1 VSDQQLAQLKFWTRP
16 PELLWQDLHSSLRGL
31 SQVEAEQ
38 RLGSYGENVLKARQE
53 LTPLKLFLNQ
63 FKSPI
68 VLILI
73 FATLMSAFLQD
84 WPDAIIILVIV
95 FGSALLSFYQENN
108 AHNAA
113 DKLRTQLTIKSLVLR
128 DEHKIS
134 LPIEQIVPGDV
145 VFLSAGS
152 LVPADAVV
160 IEAKDFFVNQAV
172 LTGETYPV
180 EKFPGVTP
188 DKASLTDRT
197 NMVFMG
203 TNVRSG
209 DATVLIA
216 TTGSRT
222 AFGQIAARLNIRP
235 PETEF
240 ERGIRHLG
248 FLLTEFMLVLVLA
261 IFALNVYF
269 NKPVLDSLLFSVALA
284 VGLTPQ
290 LLPAIINI
298 NLSKGSQIMAG
309 LGVIVRRLE
318 ALENFGSMDTL
329 CTDKTGT
336 LTLGVVK
343 LDNIMDIHGNPDQQ
357 PYRYAY
363 LNAYFQTGMAN
374 PLDEA
379 ILAYH
384 SLELTGVEK
393 VDEIPYDFVR
403 KRLTV
408 VVRENGQLTMLTKG
422 AFDEVLKV
430 CSQAQLGTE
439 SMPIDPQLTDSIRKL
454 YQGWS
459 EQGFRVLG
467 VAIKPIGDHSGNFTR
482 LDELG
487 LTFVGFLLFFD
498 PPKQGILSTIQDLE
512 QLGVQLK
519 IITGDN
525 QLVAR
530 HTAQSIG
537 LNISGVV
544 TGDQMADMRDAALLY
559 AVQHNNIFA
568 EVDPSQ
574 KERIILS
581 LKKAGQVVGY
591 MGDGINDAPS
601 LHSADVGISVD
612 NAVDVAKEAADFV
625 LLKND
630 LEVLRQGIIQGRKT
644 FTNTLKYVFMAT
656 SANFGNM
663 FSVAGASIFLNFL
676 PMLPKQI
683 LLINFLTDLPE
694 MTIASDRVDDAMIQ
708 RPHRWDVGF
717 IRRFMLVFGPLS
729 SIFDLLTFGVLLW
742 IMHADQALFHTGWFI
757 ESVLSAGL
765 VVFAIRTRNP
775 FLKSHPSRT
784 MLLVTLVV
792 GVIALLL
799 PYSPLANIL
808 GLKPVGLPTLGMIAG
823 IILLYFISA
832 ELLKRWFYQRYFT

>member
-1 VSDQQLAQLKFWTRP
+1 VSDQQLAKLKFWTRP
-16 PELLWQDLHSSLRGL
+16 PELLWQDLHSSPRGL
-31 SQVEAEQ
+31 SQAEAEQ
-38 RLGSYGENVLKARQE
+38 RLESYGENVLTARQE
-53 LTPLKLFLNQ
+53 FTPFKLLLNQ

-95 FGSALLSFYQENN
+95 IGSALLSFFQENN

-128 DEHKIS
+128 DEQKIS

-180 EKFPGVTP
+180 EKFPGVTA
-188 DKASLTDRT
+188 DKASLTQRT

-209 DATVLIA
+209 DATALIA
-216 TTGSRT
+216 TTGSST

-298 NLSKGSQIMAG
+298 NLSKGSQLMAG

-343 LDNIMDIHGNPDQQ
+343 LDNIMDIQGNPDQQ

-374 PLDEA
+374 PLDDA
-379 ILAYH
+379 ILAYQ

-430 CSQAQLGTE
+430 CTQAQLGTE
-439 SMPIDPQLTDSIRKL
+439 SKPIDPQLTDSIRKL

-467 VAIKPIGDHSGNFTR
+467 VAIKPIGDHPGNFTR
-482 LDELG
+482 ADELDMA
-487 LTFVGFLLFFD
+487 FVGFLLFFD
-498 PPKQGILSTIQDLE
+498 PPKEGILSTIQDLE

-537 LNISGVV
+537 LNIAGVV

-601 LHSADVGISVD
+601 LHSADVGISVN

-663 FSVAGASIFLNFL
+663 FSVAGASLFLNFL

-717 IRRFMLVFGPLS
+717 IRRFMLVFGSLS

-792 GVIALLL
+792 GVVALLL

-808 GLKPVGLPTLGMIAG
+808 GLKPVSLPTLGMLAG
-823 IILLYFISA
+823 IIILYFISA
-832 ELLKRWFYQRYFT
+832 ELMKRWFYQRYFT

>member
-16 PELLWQDLHSSLRGL
+16 PDLLWQDLHSSPSGL
-31 SQVEAEQ
+31 SQEEAEQ
-38 RLGSYGENVLKARQE
+38 RLEKYGQNVLKARQE

-84 WPDAIIILVIV
+84 WPDAIIILIIV
-95 FGSALLSFYQENN
+95 FGSAFLSFFQENN

-113 DKLRTQLTIKSLVLR
+113 DRLRSQLTIKSFVLR

-145 VFLSAGS
+145 VLLSAGS
-152 LVPADAVV
+152 LIPADAVV

-172 LTGETYPV
+172 LTGETFPV
-180 EKFPGVTP
+180 EKFPGVTAE
-188 DKASLTDRT
+188 KANLTERT

-209 DATVLIA
+209 DATALIV

-240 ERGIRHLG
+240 ERGIKHLG
-248 FLLTEFMLVLVLA
+248 YLLTEFMLVLVLA

-269 NKPVLDSLLFSVALA
+269 KKPVLDSLLFSVALA

-298 NLSKGSQIMAG
+298 NLSKGSQLMAR

-343 LDNIMDIHGNPDQQ
+343 LDNSLDIQGNPAQL

-379 ILAYH
+379 ILAQQ
-384 SLELTGVEK
+384 SLELVGVEK

-422 AFDEVLKV
+422 AFEEILKI
-430 CSQAQLGTE
+430 CSHAQLGTE
-439 SMPIDPQLTDSIRKL
+439 SVPIDPQSTNAIRKH
-454 YQGWS
+454 YQDWS
-459 EQGFRVLG
+459 EQGYRVLG

-482 LDELG
+482 ADELG
-487 LTFVGFLLFFD
+487 MVFVGFLLFLD
-498 PPKQGILSTIQDLE
+498 PPKEGVLSTIQDLE
-512 QLGVQLK
+512 HLGVQLK

-530 HTAQSIG
+530 HTAQSVG
-537 LNISGVV
+537 LYISGVV
-544 TGDQMADMRDAALLY
+544 TGDQMDNMRDTALLY

-568 EVDPSQ
+568 EVDPTQ
-574 KERIILS
+574 KERIIL
-581 LKKAGQVVGY
+581 
-591 MGDGINDAPS
+591 
-601 LHSADVGISVD
+601 
-612 NAVDVAKEAADFV
+612 
-625 LLKND
+625 
-630 LEVLRQGIIQGRKT
+630 
-644 FTNTLKYVFMAT
+644 
-656 SANFGNM
+656 
-663 FSVAGASIFLNFL
+663 
-676 PMLPKQI
+676 
-683 LLINFLTDLPE
+683 
-694 MTIASDRVDDAMIQ
+694 
-708 RPHRWDVGF
+708 
-717 IRRFMLVFGPLS
+717 
-729 SIFDLLTFGVLLW
+729 
-742 IMHADQALFHTGWFI
+742 
-757 ESVLSAGL
+757 
-765 VVFAIRTRNP
+765 
-775 FLKSHPSRT
+775 
-784 MLLVTLVV
+784 
-792 GVIALLL
+792 
-799 PYSPLANIL
+799 
-808 GLKPVGLPTLGMIAG
+808 
-823 IILLYFISA
+823 
-832 ELLKRWFYQRYFT
+832 

>member
-1 VSDQQLAQLKFWTRP
+1 VSDQQLAQLKFWTHP
-16 PELLWQDLHSSLRGL
+16 PDQLWQELQSSASGL
-31 SQVEAEQ
+31 SQGEAEQ
-38 RLGSYGENVLKARQE
+38 RLEKFGQNVLKARQE

-68 VLILI
+68 MLILI

-84 WPDAIIILVIV
+84 WPDAIIILFIV
-95 FGSALLSFYQENN
+95 FGSAILSFVQENN

-113 DKLRTQLTIKSLVLR
+113 DKLRAELTLKTQVLR
-128 DEHKIS
+128 EGQKS
-134 LPIEQIVPGDV
+134 TVPTEQIVPGDIV
-145 VFLSAGS
+145 LLSAGS

-160 IEAKDFFVNQAV
+160 LQAKDFFVNQAV

-180 EKFPGVTP
+180 EKFPGVLTE
-188 DKASLTDRT
+188 KASLTDRT

-209 DATVLIA
+209 DATAIIV
-216 TTGSRT
+216 TTGLNT
-222 AFGQIAARLNIRP
+222 EFGQIASRLNFRP

-248 FLLTEFMLVLVLA
+248 YLLTEFMLVLVIT

-269 NKPVLDSLLFSVALA
+269 KKPVLDSLLFSVALA

-298 NLSKGSQIMAG
+298 NLSKGSQIMAK

-318 ALENFGSMDTL
+318 SLENFGSMDTL

-343 LDNIMDIHGNPDQQ
+343 LDSCMDVKGKAAEVPF
-357 PYRYAY
+357 RFAY
-363 LNAYFQTGMAN
+363 LNAFFQTGMTN
-374 PLDEA
+374 PLDDA
-379 ILAYH
+379 ILAH
-384 SLELTGVEK
+384 QALDVSQIEK

-408 VVRENGQLTMLTKG
+408 VVRENGQETMLTKG
-422 AFDEVLKV
+422 AFETILKI
-430 CSQAQLGTE
+430 CTHAQLGDERTL
-439 SMPIDPQLTDSIRKL
+439 IDAQLTNSIHQL
-454 YQGWS
+454 YQDWS

-467 VAIKPIGDHSGNFTR
+467 VAIKPIDTHTGNFTR
-482 LDELG
+482 ADEVEMIF
-487 LTFVGFLLFFD
+487 TGFLLFFD
-498 PPKQGILSTIQDLE
+498 PPKPGILNTIQELE

-525 QLVAR
+525 HLVAR
-530 HTAQSIG
+530 HTAQSVG

-544 TGDQMADMRDAALLY
+544 TGDQMDDMRDTALLY

-568 EVDPSQ
+568 EVDPTQ
-574 KERIILS
+574 KERIILT

-601 LHSADVGISVD
+601 LHTADVGISVE

-630 LEVLRQGIIQGRKT
+630 LEVLRLGIIQGRKT
-644 FTNTLKYVFMAT
+644 FANTLKYVFMAT

-663 FSVAGASIFLNFL
+663 FSVAAASLFLSFL

-694 MTIASDRVDDAMIQ
+694 MTIAGDRVDDALIQ

-729 SIFDLLTFGVLLW
+729 SVFDLITFGMLLW

-757 ESVLSAGL
+757 ESVLSAGV
-765 VVFAIRTRNP
+765 VVFAIRTRHP
-775 FLKSHPSRT
+775 FIRSHPST
-784 MLLVTLVV
+784 AMLLVTLIV
-792 GVIALLL
+792 GVVALLL
-799 PYSPLANIL
+799 PYTPLANLL
-808 GLKPVGLPTLGMIAG
+808 GFKPLSAATLGMIAG
-823 IILLYFISA
+823 IVVIYFISA
-832 ELLKRWFYQRYFT
+832 ELVKRWFYRRFFT